1 MSKEIEVK
9 LPAFKSAEEEVNYQ
23 SGGAVAL
30 YYLPS
35 S

>member
-1 MSKEIEVK
+1 MEIEVK
-9 LPAFKSAEEEVNYQ
+9 FPAFISAEEEVNSQ
-23 SGGAVAL
+23 SQRAVAL